1 MSELNQ
7 TFHDADLDPALVA
20 ALDAQQLTVRR
31 VDDGDRAATDP
42 WLDAVARGFLDEE
55 RSDTHREA
63 FFDRT
68 AYRRKLGVHD
78 AQGAQPEIPVAT
90 FASWGAE
97 LTVPGGTV
105 PACAISSVTVAPTH
119 RRRGLLRHLMVGEL
133 RTAAAAGFPMAMLTA
148 SEASIY
154 GRFGFGPAAAAAR
167 WSLDVRR
174 AGWRV
179 AEPHAADA
187 PGRIDFVSRE
197 QGRALAEALHDRVR
211 LTSPGEIDMPGGHW
225 DRFFGTRPDA
235 EKAGELR
242 VAQYRSAAGDVDGLV
257 GYRLS
262 HNHDDF
268 SDNTL
273 DVSFLLAATDVAYA
287 ALWRFLLS
295 MDLMGT
301 IKASELSVDE
311 PLWWMIAD
319 QRAATIEV
327 GDHQYLR
334 ILDVPRALAS
344 RRYDV
349 ADSVVLQID
358 DPLGLADGRFV
369 LTTAAGGSAEV
380 TASDQAAGTGDAPT
394 ARLGVAELSAIL
406 LGGVS
411 PATLAAAGRIAA
423 DDPARL
429 TRLFATTRAPRLSF
443 WY

>member
-1 MSELNQ
+1 MTDLND
-7 TFHDADLDPALVA
+7 TFFHADLDPALVA
-20 ALDAQQLTVRR
+20 AIEAQQLTVQR
-31 VDDGDRAATDP
+31 VDSTDRAATDP
-42 WLDAVARGFLDEE
+42 WLDAVARGFLDGE

-63 FFDRT
+63 FFDRS

-78 AQGAQPEIPVAT
+78 PQGAQPEIPVAT

-97 LTVPGGTV
+97 LTVPGGVV
-105 PACAISSVTVAPTH
+105 PSCAISSVTVAPTH

-133 RTAAAAGFPMAMLTA
+133 RAAAAAGFPMAMLTA

-154 GRFGFGPAAAAAR
+154 GRFGFGPAAAAAA

-179 AEPHAADA
+179 AEPHAAQA

-197 QGRALAEALHDRVR
+197 QGRAVAEALHDRVR

-225 DRFFGTRPDA
+225 DRSFGTRPDA

-242 VAQYRSAAGDVDGLV
+242 VAQYRSASGEVDGLV

-268 SDNTL
+268 SGNTL
-273 DVSFLLAATDVAYA
+273 EVSFLLAASDEAYA

-295 MDLMGT
+295 MDLIGT

-334 ILDVPRALAS
+334 ILDVAGALEA

-349 ADSVVLQID
+349 ADTVVLDVD
-358 DPLGLADGRFV
+358 DPLGFAAGRFL
-369 LTTAAGGSAEV
+369 LTTAADGSARVE
-380 TASDQAAGTGDAPT
+380 AAEEKTDAPV
-394 ARLGVAELSAIL
+394 AHLGVAELSAIL

-411 PATLAAAGRIAA
+411 AATLAAAGRITA

-429 TRLFATTRAPRLSF
+429 TRLFATTRTPRLSF